1 MHSRIF
7 QVSRKPIDPKDYC
20 SENYELPYDSEYGL
34 LVDPIDYVVC
44 TPDEERMESIERL
57 KEIHKDVF
65 RIDGDKVTVINKM
78 AYFEKRYHDF
88 MKEIEK
94 LKDATLEQFSTRDLN
109 NTFQNLK
116 RDYEEEYG
124 FWVLS
129 IETGMDT
136 LDEFMRRIKDGYV
149 FYIGAVMDY
158 HY

>member
-1 MHSRIF
+1 
-7 QVSRKPIDPKDYC
+7 
-20 SENYELPYDSEYGL
+20 
-34 LVDPIDYVVC
+34 
-44 TPDEERMESIERL
+44 
-57 KEIHKDVF
+57 
-65 RIDGDKVTVINKM
+65 
-78 AYFEKRYHDF
+78 

-109 NTFQNLK
+109 YTFRNLK

-129 IETGMDT
+129 METGMDT
-136 LDEFMRRIKDGYV
+136 LDEFMRCIKDGYV

>member
-1 MHSRIF
+1 MHSCIF

-44 TPDEERMESIERL
+44 TPDEERRESIERL

-78 AYFEKRYHDF
+78 AYFEKRYQDF

-109 NTFQNLK
+109 YTFRNLK

-129 IETGMDT
+129 METGMDT
-136 LDEFMRRIKDGYV
+136 LDEFMRCIKDGYV